1 MHPCSG
7 RKSKFVEGMQRQW
20 WQETRETENRA
31 LQMQLSNKNSKEE
44 GICEKRATSR
54 QQETTGKAILCI
66 MYVYDGNWSSPS
78 PMPMHIIAHN
88 TV

>member
-20 WQETRETENRA
+20 LQWQETRETENRA

-44 GICEKRATSR
+44 GICDRCDGTGAKKGNIKATR
-54 QQETTGKAILCI
+54 NYREGNI
-66 MYVYDGNWSSPS
+66 MHHVC
-78 PMPMHIIAHN
+78 
-88 TV
+88 V